1 MKTLPEISYFRLSI
15 AFILPAVVTVI
26 FFLWTDRVKRIL
38 YALARM
44 FIQLMLIGYVL
55 IYIFKSDSPAIIGL
69 TLCVMVSAASWIV
82 LGSVHKKYK
91 LSYPKIL
98 AAIIIAGGTTLV
110 IITQAVIVLK
120 PWYFPQ
126 YVIPL
131 AGMIFANSM
140 NSVSLAAERVI
151 SELTKGQSFKKARQ
165 AAFQASLIPITNSLF
180 AVGLVSLPG
189 LMTGQILSGVSPLI
203 AARYQIVVMLMI
215 FGSSGLA
222 SALFLIFTKSDIIKI
237 IEKEQDEQT
246 EQALVTDKRT
256 QNSTEQVGR

>member
-1 MKTLPEISYFRLSI
+1 MTDKLPEISYFRLAI
-15 AFILPAVVTVI
+15 AFVLPAIVTFI
-26 FFLWTDRVKRIL
+26 FYLWTESTKRIL
-38 YALARM
+38 YALSRM
-44 FIQLMLIGYVL
+44 FVQLMLIGYVL
-55 IYIFKSDSPAIIGL
+55 IYIFKSNSPAIIGL

-82 LGSVHKKYK
+82 LGSVKKKYK
-91 LSYPKIL
+91 LPYIKIL
-98 AAIIIAGGTTLV
+98 GAIIIAGGTSLV
-110 IITQAVIVLK
+110 IITQAVIRLD
-120 PWYFPQ
+120 PWYLPR

-140 NSVSLAAERVI
+140 NSVSLAAERVV
-151 SELTKGQSFKKARQ
+151 SELTKGQSFEQARQ

-222 SALFLIFTKSDIIKI
+222 SALFLIFTKSDTMKI
-237 IEKEQDEQT
+237 CSAVSKGTGQSI
-246 EQALVTDKRT
+246 T
-256 QNSTEQVGR
+256 QE